1 MRYTSVTVSRNATTL
16 PVTTHASALTVTP
29 RSGRTVSVRP
39 VLRQRNLCRHCF
51 HKSFPFSKRQYK
63 IKKKVINQSVQ
74 VSGLSNFLL
83 LVIGAIFFSLEL

>member
-39 VLRQRNLCRHCF
+39 VLR
-51 HKSFPFSKRQYK
+51 HKEIYVVIVFISKRQYK